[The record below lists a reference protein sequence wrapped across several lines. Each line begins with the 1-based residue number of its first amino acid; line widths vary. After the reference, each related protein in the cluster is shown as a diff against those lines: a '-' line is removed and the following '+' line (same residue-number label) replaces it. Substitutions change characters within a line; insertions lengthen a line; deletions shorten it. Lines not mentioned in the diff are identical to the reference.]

1 MPTYKGF
8 HIDKT
13 VKGFDV
19 YLSREHWVDA
29 KRPILSCGSLEEAER
44 CIDDMMS
51 GVPIVQVMSPWTD
64 KWEDFTSIK
73 DESDLYY
80 GILMCDGKHPEFK
93 GRFRIIAHVSKILRR
108 VAIYP
113 EDEREPI

>member
-1 MPTYKGF
+1 MSTHKGF
-8 HIDKT
+8 YISKT

-19 YLSREHWVDA
+19 YLSRDHWVNA
-29 KRPILSCGSLEEAER
+29 KNPIMPCRSLEDAEH
-44 CIDDMMS
+44 CIDNMMN
-51 GVPIVQVMSPWTD
+51 GVPIVQVMSPRTD

-80 GILMCDGKHPEFK
+80 GVLMCDGKHPEFK
-93 GRFRIIAHVSKILRR
+93 GRFRIIAHLPSVPRR

>member
-1 MPTYKGF
+1 MSAYRGF

-13 VKGFDV
+13 MKGFDV

-29 KRPILSCGSLEEAER
+29 KSPIMSCWSLEDAER
-44 CIDDMMS
+44 CIDNMMS
-51 GVPIVQVMSPWTD
+51 GVPMVQVMSPRTD

-73 DESDLYY
+73 DESGLYN
-80 GILMCDGKHPEFK
+80 GVLMCDGKHHEFK
-93 GRFRIIAHVSKILRR
+93 GRYRIIAHLPSIPRR